1 MTHPATAAV
10 RHGSLLA
17 RHKLAFVLEIA
28 GEQFRRIW
36 CGLTEYDVVAE
47 GSLACSK
54 HFSEFSERLSAVC
67 RVGMSFLA
75 AY

>member
-28 GEQFRRIW
+28 GNSF
-36 CGLTEYDVVAE
+36 GEYGAA
-47 GSLACSK
+47 SLSTTW
-54 HFSEFSERLSAVC
+54 SL
-67 RVGMSFLA
+67 RVL
-75 AY
+75 